1 MSGPATTTVAPADLG
16 ADQALLRETVD
27 KLLADP
33 PGSPRQGA
41 ARPDTWAHL
50 AELGLLDIAVSTE
63 AGGPGG
69 SGLDLFVV
77 AEAVG
82 AHLTT
87 EPWLPTALGAMAV
100 AAGGSQSLRAEVLPA
115 VAAGRCRL
123 AVTPDTLTG
132 PHPTLH
138 ATVSGDSVVL
148 DGAAHGVAGG
158 PTADRFLV
166 IAHARGTAGC
176 VPEPVVALVDREAPG
191 LSEATYRTV
200 DDRRASDLAFSA
212 VPVPAGRVLAP
223 DRGGPLAGMLLDAVA
238 ACLAAEAAGAM
249 AAAVELTVEHLRV
262 RHQFGVPL
270 ASFQALRHRVVDM
283 HVATQ
288 QVRSMALVACASLDG
303 CDGDRRR
310 RGAAAAKAL
319 AGRHGRFVGEQAVQL
334 HGGMGMSAEH
344 AASHYLKRLLAIEAQ
359 GGTSGWHL
367 RRLAGMARP

>member
-1 MSGPATTTVAPADLG
+1 VSGPATTTVAPADLG
-16 ADQALLRETVD
+16 ADQAMLRETVD
-27 KLLADP
+27 KLLGDP
-33 PGSPRQGA
+33 PASPQQGA
-41 ARPDTWAHL
+41 ARPDTWARL
-50 AELGLLDIAVSTE
+50 AELGLLDIAVSAE

-100 AAGGSQSLRAEVLPA
+100 AAGGSQPLRAEVLPA

-138 ATVSGDSVVL
+138 ATATGDSMVL

-166 IAHARGTAGC
+166 IAHARDTAGS
-176 VPEPVVALVDREAPG
+176 VPQPVVALVDREAPG

-212 VPVPAGRVLAP
+212 VPAERVLEP

-262 RHQFGVPL
+262 RHQFGAPL

-283 HVATQ
+283 YVAAQ

-359 GGTSGWHL
+359 GGTSGWQL
-367 RRLAGMARP
+367 RRLAGMAGP